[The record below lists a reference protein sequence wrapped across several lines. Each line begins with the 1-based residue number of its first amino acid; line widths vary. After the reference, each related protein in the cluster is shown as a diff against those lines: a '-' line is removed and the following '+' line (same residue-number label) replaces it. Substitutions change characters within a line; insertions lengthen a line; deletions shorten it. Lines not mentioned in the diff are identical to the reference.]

1 LNAGRA
7 EIALVEN
14 ATVALDM
21 AFYSVGFAA
30 GDRILTAKA
39 EYASNYIALLQV
51 ARESGAVVDVVP
63 SDEAGE
69 LDVEALERTIDR
81 REQWF
86 LDAVEDPERRRYF
99 FSGPSM
105 AKLVKLKD
113 ARAWARWLKEQFTDA
128 DRRAQSA
135 VEFGFAPASRRRFRQ
150 GL

>member
-1 LNAGRA
+1 MSDSLTFRDTSPCCRSHGGAAPSSTWCRAIKRASSMSRCLNARSIG
-7 EIALVEN
+7 
-14 ATVALDM
+14 
-21 AFYSVGFAA
+21 
-30 GDRILTAKA
+30 
-39 EYASNYIALLQV
+39 
-51 ARESGAVVDVVP
+51 
-63 SDEAGE
+63 
-69 LDVEALERTIDR
+69 

-86 LDAVEDPERRRYF
+86 LDAVEDPERRRYYYL